1 MQTGP
6 AQQPPGV
13 LIPPQMSSNSQSQSQ
28 APIRIPNGMPPQR
41 QPPPYHTNGAM
52 PNGINPAMGGQPM
65 QPGQIAQQ
73 SMQGQNFGGHPN
85 GVTSHQPPPPPQGA
99 SQLPPPQGAPGGQ
112 TISFNQATQSP
123 FMNGQPQQPGQQQ
136 PRGPFTSP
144 PMAHSPQGGP
154 AGGPP
159 STQGPPGPQAP
170 MAQLGLSPQ
179 MTPMS
184 RSMLPPNGG
193 PGAGPINL
201 PNPQQGGPPFSH
213 PQGQGPNLGSGRPP
227 SRSKPT
233 PSPSLAARQPPGT
246 GPQQQQGGMGM
257 MLPMGTIGI
266 PAMNL
271 SMPGGIGG
279 NLNPEM
285 IDREFNSISNMALT
299 NLKHEMGF
307 GDKDIGALNMGDK
320 VGF

>member
-1 MQTGP
+1 
-6 AQQPPGV
+6 
-13 LIPPQMSSNSQSQSQ
+13 
-28 APIRIPNGMPPQR
+28 MPSQR

-52 PNGINPAMGGQPM
+52 PNGINPAMGGQPV
-65 QPGQIAQQ
+65 QPGQMAQQ
-73 SMQGQNFGGHPN
+73 PMQGQNFGGHPN
-85 GVTSHQPPPPPQGA
+85 GVTTHQPPPPQGA
-99 SQLPPPQGAPGGQ
+99 SQQPPPQGAPQQLGAQ
-112 TISFNQATQSP
+112 TISFNQATQRP

-154 AGGPP
+154 AGGQP

-193 PGAGPINL
+193 AVAGPMNL
-201 PNPQQGGPPFSH
+201 QNPQQAGPQFNH
-213 PQGQGPNLGSGRPP
+213 PQGQGPNLVAARPP

-233 PSPSLAARQPPGT
+233 PSPSMAARQPPGT
-246 GPQQQQGGMGM
+246 AGPQQQQQQQGAMGM
-257 MLPMGTIGI
+257 MPMGTIGM
-266 PAMNL
+266 PVMNL
-271 SMPGGIGG
+271 SMGGAVGG
-279 NLNPEM
+279 NLNPD
-285 IDREFNSISNMALT
+285 IINHEFMSIPGMALN
-299 NLKHEMGF
+299 NLKHELGF